1 MNTELNWALWPR
13 AGATSEPLSVSEET
27 EKRAEVIYSDHSLEG
42 LLQGVVAEIPSWD
55 AEMSVGIEKY
65 AAARFGNV
73 NEGLPVVNRQ
83 NIWRHPNAHPLALAL
98 LLGDKYSMDFLE
110 WEPETLRRTL
120 YKDGGQLS
128 ESSWVKI
135 LAIRTLILSPTPWR
149 QWEQFQWLSRG
160 LAGRAPN
167 FVYLEQPEIGFLMAA
182 VDSMKLV
189 DRSRPF
195 AEDID
200 KFVAVSLRD
209 QGIMYAPPPLNFAQE
224 ELSDRRLV
232 CRKCGTREKDDHD
245 IKCISCGSK
254 DLEKHA
260 GPHEALVAGTKALF
274 DSRKRLPLEQA
285 VTGLPSTADG
295 NAAYKLLVHNEYRNE
310 VRHQL
315 ISQLRMLRTEG

>member
-13 AGATSEPLSVSEET
+13 AGATSEPLSVLEET

-42 LLQGVVAEIPSWD
+42 LLQGVVAEIPSWE

-73 NEGLPVVNRQ
+73 NEGLPVVTRK

-110 WEPETLRRTL
+110 WEPEALRHTLL
-120 YKDGGQLS
+120 KDGFPLS

-135 LAIRTLILSPTPWR
+135 LAIRTLLLSPTPWR
-149 QWEQFQWLSRG
+149 QWEQFHWISCG

-200 KFVAVSLRD
+200 KFTAVALRA
-209 QGIMYAPPPLNFAQE
+209 QGIMYAPLPLTFAQE
-224 ELSDRRLV
+224 ELNDRRIV

-254 DLEKHA
+254 DLERHM
-260 GPHEALVAGTKALF
+260 GPHEALSAGTKALF
-274 DSRKRLPLEQA
+274 DARKRLPLEQA
-285 VTGLPSTADG
+285 VSNLPTTAEG

-310 VRHQL
+310 VRSQL
-315 ISQLRMLRTEG
+315 LSQLRMLRTEG